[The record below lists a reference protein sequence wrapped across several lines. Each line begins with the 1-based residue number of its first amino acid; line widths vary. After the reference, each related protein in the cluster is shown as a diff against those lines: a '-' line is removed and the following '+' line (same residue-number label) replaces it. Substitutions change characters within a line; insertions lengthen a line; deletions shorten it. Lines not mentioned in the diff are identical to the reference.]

1 MSSSLNVSLSFG
13 QLIVIRYVE
22 SILFSTGIIGSILN
36 LVLFS
41 QRKYRRSSCCQCLFI
56 FEKLLLSII
65 SNVICS

>member
-41 QRKYRRSSCCQCLFI
+41 QRKYRRSSCC
-56 FEKLLLSII
+56 
-65 SNVICS
+65 